1 MLGNTAKRR
10 AIHRPCESLEGE
22 SMKVSLEVALNA
34 LLTESICSPGASRT
48 VADGLEA
55 VLAPGQS
62 FEALH
67 ESLGTVS

>member
-1 MLGNTAKRR
+1 
-10 AIHRPCESLEGE
+10 
-22 SMKVSLEVALNA
+22 MKVSLEVALNA